1 MGGAALVEADQ
12 IPSNLDDVVV
22 PEAYG
27 LMDRNLIQ
35 PGSLRAAD
43 VFNKE
48 VSVWLPGDADLL
60 RRQIGVHRSEKG
72 QRKMIGAAER
82 GDGAAEDQLP
92 TGTVAIEHRQ
102 PRFLQHH
109 VRQPDTG
116 PDRQTENHKR
126 RRSTR
131 HSTP

>member
-1 MGGAALVEADQ
+1 MGRDAEQAETASAPAGNEGTRIRPFADED
-12 IPSNLDDVVV
+12 IYFFVKHIDNTAV
-22 PEAYG
+22 
-27 LMDRNLIQ
+27 I
-35 PGSLRAAD
+35 RAVDPA
-43 VFNKE
+43 
-48 VSVWLPGDADLL
+48 
-60 RRQIGVHRSEKG
+60 SE
-72 QRKMIGAAER
+72 RASWKMIGAAER